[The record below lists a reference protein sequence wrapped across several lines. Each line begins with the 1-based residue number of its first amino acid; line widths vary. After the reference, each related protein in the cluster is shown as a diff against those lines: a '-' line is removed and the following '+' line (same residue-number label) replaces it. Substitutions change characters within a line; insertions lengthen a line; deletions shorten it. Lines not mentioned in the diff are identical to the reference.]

1 MTYISAQ
8 PKQKPDRAESLERKL
23 TSINEDNLLLA
34 VLERA
39 IRDLY
44 SRNKYVK
51 QSAEQWFASERRK
64 DFYDYLVIC
73 ERFEINP
80 GRLLQKLTQQTICR
94 QPHSRFSCHYLGPIK
109 RKSNRFDNFAT
120 ERWGKTQMEPTKF

>member
-1 MTYISAQ
+1 MIAITAQ
-8 PKQKPDRAESLERKL
+8 PKQRLERAEGLERKL

-44 SRNKYVK
+44 SCDKFIK
-51 QSAEQWFASERRK
+51 QSAEQWFTSERRK
-64 DFYDYLVIC
+64 DFYDYLLIC
-73 ERFEINP
+73 ERFDINP
-80 GRLLQKLTQQTICR
+80 QRLLKKLTQQTICR

-109 RKSNRFDNFAT
+109 RKSNRFDNFAA
-120 ERWGKTQMEPTKF
+120 ERWGKTQMNPTKL